1 MSAERPAAS
10 VDRFVC
16 RREGH
21 KPALKF
27 TSMRASGMPAPKT
40 YITTCLHCGKSVEFK
55 VGEAGEEAESDA

>member
-1 MSAERPAAS
+1 MIEQSSAAT

-40 YITTCLHCGKSVEFK
+40 YFTTCLQCGKSVEFK
-55 VGEAGEEAESDA
+55 VGEAGEEADPHV